1 MTPRSEHCPSDLL
14 LDRWLAGE
22 LTPAEARAQEGHL
35 ASCAFCESRRAAL
48 LEARRRFAGEA
59 PSFASLAA
67 AARAA
72 PHSAPAPR
80 SGPVPRSRR
89 TASLR
94 WLAGGCGLAAAALL
108 ALAIGEPW
116 RASPSDGIDTFGT
129 RTKGGPASLGW
140 VVQRGERVFAGRPE
154 QRLHPGDA
162 VRFTITAHEP
172 VFVAVLGL
180 DAGGKPSVYYPDAER
195 LARVEPGSDQVLPA
209 AIALDTAPGDERLYA
224 VFCASAVPVARVTEA
239 VVRSP
244 DAPALPP
251 GCSGERHT
259 LQLEAP

>member
-1 MTPRSEHCPSDLL
+1 MMPRGEHCPSDLS
-14 LDRWLAGE
+14 LDRGLAGE

-48 LEARRRFAGEA
+48 LEARRRFASEA
-59 PSFASLAA
+59 PPFSALAA
-67 AARAA
+67 SAGDA
-72 PHSAPAPR
+72 PPSAPR
-80 SGPVPRSRR
+80 SGPMPRSRR
-89 TASLR
+89 SASRR
-94 WLAGGCGLAAAALL
+94 WLAGGVGLAAAALL
-108 ALAIGEPW
+108 ALAIGAPW
-116 RASPSDGIDTFGT
+116 RESPSDGIDTFGT

-180 DAGGKPSVYYPDAER
+180 DGGGKPSVYYPDADR
-195 LARVEPGSDQVLPA
+195 LARVEAGSDQVLPA
-209 AIALDTAPGDERLYA
+209 AIALDTAPGNQRLYA

-239 VVRSP
+239 VARSP